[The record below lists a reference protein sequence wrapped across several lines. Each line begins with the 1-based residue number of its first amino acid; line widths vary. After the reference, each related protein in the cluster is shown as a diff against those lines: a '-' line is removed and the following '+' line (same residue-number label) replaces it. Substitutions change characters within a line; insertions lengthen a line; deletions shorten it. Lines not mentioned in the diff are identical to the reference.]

1 MRNSERCPECQL
13 AHQHT
18 KMITSHRPPE
28 MTAVATPHV
37 GATQLRARLRR
48 GCVQRA
54 TRTSTRTRRPSRL
67 IARASEGAP
76 ADDAAEEEEEEE
88 VGIDDLVELEIGGVS
103 VSPRGFVALLVPKG
117 SAGSIPR
124 APNPVEELRRA
135 EPRVPLGSLRTAQ
148 TLPLL
153 ISNRPEDREGAA
165 SEWAQAMLQLT
176 QDPPIDMGI
185 QLPYGAL
192 DELTGAEGSILGAV
206 FLGEA
211 RWDETGTR
219 YVFEST
225 LLAGKDLDQSTYD
238 LRGGEEEAWRALALA
253 LRYAPYGCRLFA
265 TRKALAA
272 VDARA
277 FGGAAEE
284 TAHLDGGGLS
294 FPNLRDA
301 FPMLQTTKEA
311 RAIAAEARKRYLLDP
326 FMAASG
332 AGASEDEEDGGYVDD
347 DDDDGTFSK

>member
-1 MRNSERCPECQL
+1 MPTQHECQH
-13 AHQHT
+13 A

-37 GATQLRARLRR
+37 GATQLRARLHR
-48 GCVQRA
+48 GCVQRVPCA
-54 TRTSTRTRRPSRL
+54 STRTRRPSRL

-76 ADDAAEEEEEEE
+76 ADDAEEEEEE
-88 VGIDDLVELEIGGVS
+88 VGIDDLVELEIGAVS

-117 SAGSIPR
+117 SAGSIPP

-211 RWDETGTR
+211 RWDDTGTR

-238 LRGGEEEAWRALALA
+238 LRGGEDEAWRALALA
-253 LRYAPYGCRLFA
+253 LRYAPYGCRIFA
-265 TRKALAA
+265 TKKALAT

-277 FGGAAEE
+277 FGAAADHEYEE
-284 TAHLDGGGLS
+284 QSAPTGGGLS
-294 FPNLRDA
+294 FANLRDA

-332 AGASEDEEDGGYVDD
+332 GGASQDEDDGGSVDD
-347 DDDDGTFSK
+347 DDDGGTFSK